1 MTGVWHNKAVRS
13 ETYINADRD
22 GGPPLLEHRFV
33 ASHETREATMHSV
46 PQGYPFFVGLVHIE
60 VDGLLEVDFINV
72 ATSVTGSVGLV
83 PLLWHHGSPLALAEW
98 TLWLRR

>member
-1 MTGVWHNKAVRS
+1 MTGVWNSKAVRS
-13 ETYINADRD
+13 ETYVNADRD
-22 GGPPLLEHRFV
+22 GGLPLLEHRFV
-33 ASHETREATMHSV
+33 ASHETSEATMHSV
-46 PQGYPFFVGLVHIE
+46 PQGYSFFVGLMHIE

-83 PLLWHHGSPLALAEW
+83 PLLWHHGSPLAIAEW